1 MCGVVGPRA
10 LVVLPRLVG
19 NILSSLELQTQGG
32 AVADAGPDPGTGSRN
47 GGASVSV
54 SASGSHG
61 HARDDDGG
69 VAKYM
74 WTINISRARALLLR
88 SCVASLT
95 AIITD
100 IPSFAHPYILDTL
113 SVVLP
118 LRCSAEES
126 TALSLPSSFGTS
138 LPTST

>member
-19 NILSSLELQTQGG
+19 NILSSLELQTQEG
-32 AVADAGPDPGTGSRN
+32 AVAGVAGP
-47 GGASVSV
+47 GASA

-61 HARDDDGG
+61 HARDGITKF
-69 VAKYM
+69 V

-113 SVVLP
+113 SAVLP
-118 LRCSAEES
+118 LRCLAEES
-126 TALSLPSSFGTS
+126 TALSLPPSSGMS
-138 LPTST
+138 LLTTTDP